1 MGLRHDAAATTDHS
15 SQRYDCSSMSAAQ
28 SPPDTSQPAG
38 PPFPSL
44 SPPSPQAPPK
54 VIVDG
59 PADEDASEP
68 STSSQRNFTQPSTSA
83 IALPMTTPAPHRS
96 APIVPDAPSHPP
108 PAKGLP
114 LSTPSS
120 SLTPTVSGGGRTA
133 QSDIDLTEFD
143 PFATPASGSSKSK
156 SDANAVIIET
166 PVRRSEDTPSRI
178 VDTPGPSV
186 GMEASTSEGG
196 SGTGSGMIRKQG
208 TGEGEPAFN
217 FSGFLKDLKL
227 KSAEPIA
234 RYLKSFLSNF
244 AKKPFTVNEQ
254 VKLIHDFLAFIS
266 DKMGQVEPWKSQSQA
281 EFENAMEAMEKLV
294 MNRLYNYTFTPQLVP
309 SQPITTDDLERDAVF
324 AQRVRLFGWVRE
336 KHLDVPEGEA
346 SQGFLGFAE
355 QELLKINHY
364 KAPRDKMV
372 CILNCCKV
380 IFGLIRNAYGTEST
394 GADNFVPILIFVVL
408 RANPENMLSN
418 IEYISRFRS
427 ASKLQGETG
436 YYLSSLTGAIQ
447 FIETMDASSLS
458 NISQAEFE
466 QNVEIAIQELP
477 PSPSTTT
484 ARPLLPTEM
493 SPFAATSPGEEAASP
508 LSLTT
513 SLRALD
519 GTKQF
524 FQRTGNLAQEAVSK
538 PLNAIG
544 KILEGIQQTGT
555 EGSEDG
561 SEDGS
566 TTSPPQPQSQAPL
579 STPRDVFRTRRS
591 QLNRASTPESPSR
604 LNFFGAS
611 GLGGE
616 DSASISRTGTP
627 TPETQLPDF
636 SSLQIQSTLDMSQEA
651 YSQTRRANVQT
662 LNQMFPALDEDVVEA
677 VLEGCGDDLGIAI
690 DRLLEM

>member
-1 MGLRHDAAATTDHS
+1 MS
-15 SQRYDCSSMSAAQ
+15 STQ
-28 SPPDTSQPAG
+28 SPPETPHPAG
-38 PPFPSL
+38 DISVAIPE
-44 SPPSPQAPPK
+44 
-54 VIVDG
+54 VVVDT
-59 PADEDASEP
+59 PADESEDVSEIKPDSVEP
-68 STSSQRNFTQPSTSA
+68 STSTSHSNV
-83 IALPMTTPAPHRS
+83 PMKTPAPPRS
-96 APIVPDAPSHPP
+96 GEIIVPDAPSHPP

-114 LSTPSS
+114 ISTPST
-120 SLTPTVSGGGRTA
+120 SLTPTIGRSERERT
-133 QSDIDLTEFD
+133 QTDVDLTEFD
-143 PFATPASGSSKSK
+143 PFATPSTSTASTSTPVRKTDEQQSASIPTTSASAIASGSGG
-156 SDANAVIIET
+156 ET
-166 PVRRSEDTPSRI
+166 PRR
-178 VDTPGPSV
+178 
-186 GMEASTSEGG
+186 
-196 SGTGSGMIRKQG
+196 TGSSSGQ
-208 TGEGEPAFN
+208 EPQEPSFN

-227 KSAEPIA
+227 KSADPIA

-266 DKMGQVEPWKSQSQA
+266 EKMGQVEPWKSQSQA

-324 AQRVRLFGWVRE
+324 SQRVRLFGWVRE

-408 RANPENMLSN
+408 RANPDNMLSN

-458 NISQAEFE
+458 NITQAEFE
-466 QNVEIAIQELP
+466 QNVEVAIQQLP
-477 PSPSTTT
+477 PSPSTVT
-484 ARPLLPTEM
+484 ARPLPPTEM
-493 SPFAATSPGEEAASP
+493 SPFAATSPGEEAARP
-508 LSLTT
+508 LTLTT

-544 KILEGIQQTGT
+544 KILEGMQQGET
-555 EGSEDG
+555 GSEDG
-561 SEDGS
+561 SP
-566 TTSPPQPQSQAPL
+566 SPPQQQQQQQQAPS
-579 STPRDVFRTRRS
+579 STPRDVFGRTRRA
-591 QLNRASTPESPSR
+591 QFNRAETPESPSR
-604 LNFFGAS
+604 PFNFFGAA
-611 GLGGE
+611 GLGGD
-616 DSASISRTGTP
+616 DSTSISRAGTP
-627 TPETQLPDF
+627 TPEAPLPDF
-636 SSLQIQSTLDMSQEA
+636 SSLQIQSTLDMSQETYA
-651 YSQTRRANVQT
+651 QTRRANVQT
-662 LNQMFPALDEDVVEA
+662 LHQMFPALDEEVVEA
-677 VLEGCGDDLGIAI
+677 VLEGCGDDLGVAI